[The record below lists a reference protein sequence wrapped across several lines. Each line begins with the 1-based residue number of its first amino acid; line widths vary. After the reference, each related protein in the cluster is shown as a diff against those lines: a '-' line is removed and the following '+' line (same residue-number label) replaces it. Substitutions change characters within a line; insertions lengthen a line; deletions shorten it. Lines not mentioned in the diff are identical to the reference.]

1 MVHVHGWDA
10 GTDAWEPLA
19 STRLR
24 QQQIA
29 EDPTA
34 PCRTLPMPPA
44 LAAIMAEQ
52 RHAHHTVSGIN
63 VLVKAKEVALK
74 TQRREDLFRV
84 SQHTLTVS
92 GLPLLADMIKFLFL
106 TTDRTAMY
114 LDDLAI
120 KLLSTHKKVGVTAKI
135 IDEQLE
141 LLIRHAPEWCQLT
154 TVGGRKLFSVPK
166 GADAEKVWT
175 SVRPKLKDL
184 VNEKRVEAA
193 SNAALVTAGSSDGPV
208 AQ

>member
-24 QQQIA
+24 QQQLA
-29 EDPTA
+29 KDPTD

-44 LAAIMAEQ
+44 LAAVMAVQ

-63 VLVKAKEVALK
+63 VLMKAKEVALK

-154 TVGGRKLFSVPK
+154 TVGGRQLFSVTK
-166 GADAEKVWT
+166 CEKAWT

-193 SNAALVTAGSSDGPV
+193 SNAALVTADSSDGQL